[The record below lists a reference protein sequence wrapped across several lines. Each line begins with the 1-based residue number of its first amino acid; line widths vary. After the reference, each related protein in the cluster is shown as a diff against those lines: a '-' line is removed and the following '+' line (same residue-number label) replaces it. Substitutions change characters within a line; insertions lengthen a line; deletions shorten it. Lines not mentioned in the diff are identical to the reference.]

1 MKAQTFSR
9 IERISRPI
17 THLLSP
23 RNIVKVHSSGRIKFL
38 EALKDEIPS
47 EPYVPPKTLETTL
60 WNLKFR
66 TPIGNAAGMFKNGEC
81 SKMIEMQGAGFYLGG
96 TGTYFPR
103 EGNTE
108 EDIHLPVVMLPKS
121 EAAIN
126 KLGLNNYGDE
136 ANSRQAR
143 FIKDTLKIPVGWS
156 VAAPEAEDLIRNG
169 KLKNKSDITEEQ
181 MAGIRLEYLVKSM
194 RLYGEAGVDF
204 LEINESCPNTHSKIP
219 EGSDLEN
226 RLKYVRQNFL
236 NKRKRRLPVIVKL
249 SNDTNLI
256 HVPQVMDL
264 LFELGY
270 DGVNFGN
277 TSTDYKTIKDSI
289 NVFERET
296 YDYFTKTFGG
306 GVSGDPLLEKS
317 FDLVCKASE
326 HLKSNPPKQEFHIIR
341 TGGIR
346 FMSNVENSLDIGASL
361 VQWYT
366 GYFKNFR
373 KHSHD
378 VYRKM
383 FKDLE

>member
-17 THLLSP
+17 THLLLPKS
-23 RNIVKVHSSGRIKFL
+23 IVRIHSSGRIKFL
-38 EALKDEIPS
+38 EALKNEIPYES
-47 EPYVPPKTLETTL
+47 YVPPESLGTTL
-60 WNLKFR
+60 WDLKFK

-108 EDIHLPVVMLPKS
+108 EDIHLPVVMPPKS

-143 FIKDTLKIPVGWS
+143 FIKDTL
-156 VAAPEAEDLIRNG
+156 
-169 KLKNKSDITEEQ
+169 
-181 MAGIRLEYLVKSM
+181 
-194 RLYGEAGVDF
+194 
-204 LEINESCPNTHSKIP
+204 KIP